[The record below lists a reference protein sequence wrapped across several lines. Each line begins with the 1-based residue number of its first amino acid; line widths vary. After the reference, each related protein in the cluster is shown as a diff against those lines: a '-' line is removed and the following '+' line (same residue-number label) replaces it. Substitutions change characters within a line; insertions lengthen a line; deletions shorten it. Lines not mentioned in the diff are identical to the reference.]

1 MIRFTVLGGT
11 GYVGSRLAA
20 HLKTLGHEVNAP
32 AKDDPGIFGH
42 RLGHVMFCIGLTAD
56 FRSRPF
62 DTVKAHVEVLRRVLE
77 NTEFETLTYLSS
89 TRVYMD
95 NARTDE
101 EAPVTAC
108 PHDPS
113 YLYNLSKLTG
123 ECLCHSSG
131 RKGVRVVRLS
141 NVVGPGMDPRSGN
154 FVASLMRE
162 AASGRIHLRSDP
174 DSAKD
179 YINVEDVV
187 EWLPRIALDG
197 GYKTYNLASGV
208 QISHRHW
215 ANWMVRQ
222 LGGTWSSAPG
232 SPKHMFAPVD
242 VRRLQSEFGV
252 CARPA
257 DEWIP
262 N

>member
-1 MIRFTVLGGT
+1 
-11 GYVGSRLAA
+11 
-20 HLKTLGHEVNAP
+20 
-32 AKDDPGIFGH
+32 
-42 RLGHVMFCIGLTAD
+42 
-56 FRSRPF
+56 
-62 DTVKAHVEVLRRVLE
+62 
-77 NTEFETLTYLSS
+77 
-89 TRVYMD
+89 
-95 NARTDE
+95 
-101 EAPVTAC
+101 
-108 PHDPS
+108 
-113 YLYNLSKLTG
+113 
-123 ECLCHSSG
+123 
-131 RKGVRVVRLS
+131 
-141 NVVGPGMDPRSGN
+141 MDPRSGN